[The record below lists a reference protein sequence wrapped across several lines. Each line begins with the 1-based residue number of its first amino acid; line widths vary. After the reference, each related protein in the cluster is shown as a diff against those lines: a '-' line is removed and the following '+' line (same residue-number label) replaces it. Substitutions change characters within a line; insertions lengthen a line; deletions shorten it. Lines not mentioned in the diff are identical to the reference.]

1 MAHKDSGGMAHHLEG
16 FDGLHL
22 GESVGLMELFGNHDS
37 GEGGNIGGLCAQLG
51 LMAKSTLFV
60 RCVRSPPPPAPH
72 THKHN
77 APYRPLPPAPAY
89 PVFLHVC

>member
-1 MAHKDSGGMAHHLEG
+1 MAHHLEG

-37 GEGGNIGGLCAQLG
+37 GDGGNIGGLCTQLG

-60 RCVRSPPPPAPH
+60 RCVRSPPPPPPTNTTRA
-72 THKHN
+72 
-77 APYRPLPPAPAY
+77 RPLPSAPAY
-89 PVFLHVC
+89 PLFMHVC